1 MFGKIEQ
8 FWKKHGFE
16 IVLVLCVA
24 FIIIY
29 ALCRLGKKG
38 TYAKTYRYIPG
49 ENQKKPRNGPPKVSK
64 GEAECR
70 RVLYDIFKKPF
81 PNMRPDF
88 LRNPVTGGQHNLELD
103 CYNAELS
110 LAVEYSGIQHYKYVP
125 YFHRSKDA
133 FLNQKYRDDMK
144 KRICKEYGVNLIEVP
159 YTVKVE
165 DIRSYLIDKLK
176 AMKYL

>member
-1 MFGKIEQ
+1 MFEKLQQ

-24 FIIIY
+24 FILIY

-38 TYAKTYRYIPG
+38 SYSKTYSYTPG
-49 ENQKKPRNGPPKVSK
+49 ANKPKRKGPPKVSK

-70 RVLYDIFKKPF
+70 RVLQDLFKKPF

-88 LRNPVTGGQHNLELD
+88 LRNPVTGNQHNLELD
-103 CYNAELS
+103 CYNADLS
-110 LAVEYSGIQHYKYVP
+110 LAVEYSGIQHYKYDRF
-125 YFHRSKDA
+125 FHRSKDH

-144 KRICKEYGVNLIEVP
+144 KRMCKEYGVNLIEVP
-159 YTVKVE
+159 YTVKIHE
-165 DIRSYLIDKLK
+165 IKPYLIRKLK